1 MTDNDRTFMDRQN
14 DVIIEDILLSTEGSS
29 EKLSIKGIV
38 ASVSIFEDITSC
50 FMEGNIL
57 ISDGQNIIDKVPFT
71 GKEFITMSY
80 RTPIEEDVKTV
91 KMRIYGQSARV
102 RSPES
107 KIDSIKFKLISDAG
121 YLDSLNQVSEKFDGN
136 NSEIVN
142 DIIDRFYPRKEN
154 SIEETDS
161 TEYKYVFPF
170 QRPSQ
175 IIRQISQNSVPKN
188 SKSPIENTGYIF
200 FETTDKYVFSPI
212 NFLINK
218 DPKAYYSNVD
228 NLRLS
233 ATPVAQDTRY
243 HFSDRSVSM
252 PQKIVGGVAFDRMNQ
267 IKNGG
272 FANVNYF
279 HDMTTKTWGKENF
292 NYTQDSNS
300 FADFEPKTISDQVEL
315 VPRKKIMN
323 DGDSSNESP
332 SMVNLFPRHSQV
344 QGEEYGFNSVDY
356 ETKRFRDSNMLC
368 ISDIEYK
375 LEVSGS
381 SQLSAG
387 DTVFLKV
394 IKNAPE
400 PELKVSDV
408 DEEKTGV
415 YLVKALHHFF
425 VVGDEEFSSYKS
437 SMKIIKNYRV
447 NEIPNVGN
455 LQFEGV
461 KNA

>member
-188 SKSPIENTGYIF
+188 SKSPISCFPMLMLN
-200 FETTDKYVFSPI
+200 
-212 NFLINK
+212 
-218 DPKAYYSNVD
+218 
-228 NLRLS
+228 R
-233 ATPVAQDTRY
+233 
-243 HFSDRSVSM
+243 SD
-252 PQKIVGGVAFDRMNQ
+252 
-267 IKNGG
+267 
-272 FANVNYF
+272 
-279 HDMTTKTWGKENF
+279 
-292 NYTQDSNS
+292 
-300 FADFEPKTISDQVEL
+300 
-315 VPRKKIMN
+315 
-323 DGDSSNESP
+323 
-332 SMVNLFPRHSQV
+332 
-344 QGEEYGFNSVDY
+344 
-356 ETKRFRDSNMLC
+356 
-368 ISDIEYK
+368 
-375 LEVSGS
+375 
-381 SQLSAG
+381 
-387 DTVFLKV
+387 
-394 IKNAPE
+394 
-400 PELKVSDV
+400 
-408 DEEKTGV
+408 
-415 YLVKALHHFF
+415 
-425 VVGDEEFSSYKS
+425 
-437 SMKIIKNYRV
+437 
-447 NEIPNVGN
+447 
-455 LQFEGV
+455 
-461 KNA
+461 